1 MDGWSR
7 AAACGKLLVAL
18 YVLHK
23 LPRLLRYWPAR
34 PLGPRA
40 FAPGA
45 GPPFLRWSACRL
57 AEAIRRRELTAE
69 QVVDA
74 FIQRLQDVDVHLNAL
89 VAERFDAARQQAR
102 EVDRRIASEKGE
114 LPPFLGVPIVVK
126 EAFEYPGFPYTN
138 GLLSRKGRLG
148 VKAGYA
154 VQRVEAAGFLVLA
167 TTNISEACMWM
178 ESYNLVYGR
187 VASPFGS
194 HLSPGG
200 SSGGSAALVAAL
212 GVPVGLTADI
222 GGSTRIPALLNGLFG
237 HKPTGGIIPNH
248 GTHLEEFHGAVCRI
262 CQMGAV
268 ARHAED
274 LAPLLRIM
282 AGPPSP
288 EARLAHEYRACPV
301 WRGLEPELGSMT
313 VGSLSFRGGLPSA
326 QELMIS
332 SVGKGQQRAQQRVIH
347 WLETQGC
354 KIQPLFFED
363 LAVGEWFDCWSTRV
377 QGAGT
382 ARFREVLCQS
392 KDCFGPAEVLRYLA
406 GYSPHT
412 FPALGL
418 AFLEDLV
425 ESFSPPMEQR
435 LARAQ
440 QLEDLLRSQLAQCQV
455 LIMPTLP
462 RHGLVHDEPL
472 LRVLDSCFTSIW
484 MLCSNSV
491 RQQPTM
497 GWDSFL

>member
-301 WRGLEPELGSMT
+301 WRPGADDLQRGQRTAAGAAAGHPLARDPGLQDSAA
-313 VGSLSFRGGLPSA
+313 VFRGPGC
-326 QELMIS
+326 
-332 SVGKGQQRAQQRVIH
+332 RRVVRL
-347 WLETQGC
+347 LEH
-354 KIQPLFFED
+354 P
-363 LAVGEWFDCWSTRV
+363 
-377 QGAGT
+377 GAGRGHG
-382 ARFREVLCQS
+382 AVQRGAVPVEGLLRPGR
-392 KDCFGPAEVLRYLA
+392 GPAR
-406 GYSPHT
+406 
-412 FPALGL
+412 LG
-418 AFLEDLV
+418 V
-425 ESFSPPMEQR
+425 PYT
-435 LARAQ
+435 
-440 QLEDLLRSQLAQCQV
+440 SQA
-455 LIMPTLP
+455 
-462 RHGLVHDEPL
+462 
-472 LRVLDSCFTSIW
+472 S
-484 MLCSNSV
+484 
-491 RQQPTM
+491 
-497 GWDSFL
+497 